1 MTYTLSMT
9 TPEASLGRGSSPG
22 GAPATIFTG
31 EHGSPAW
38 RTLRAPSYRTN
49 FAALRAALGDSPAF
63 DASAAEKFGIPP
75 AVLKHHRRQG
85 RLWRA
90 GRGLYRFE
98 DQGLPDFQESVRI
111 AALPL
116 GPDAIASHATALR
129 VLECT
134 DLMLRAY
141 EFIVTRSRR
150 YQRRAQLRLHTTTR
164 PLPAGDVTVVAGI
177 RTTTLVRSILDAAK
191 TIDPYQIEIA
201 VYEGTERGILDLE
214 QLRARM
220 PSIGAAQWTIKAALQ
235 SQGLW

>member
-1 MTYTLSMT
+1 MTYTLGMT
-9 TPEASLGRGSSPG
+9 TPEIGLERSPSPSG
-22 GAPATIFTG
+22 VPATIFTG

-38 RTLRAPSYRTN
+38 RTLRAPSYRSN
-49 FAALRAALGDSPAF
+49 FAALRGALGDTPAF
-63 DASAAEKFGIPP
+63 DASTAKKFGIPP
-75 AVLKHHRRQG
+75 AVLKHHRRHG
-85 RLWRA
+85 RLRRA

-98 DQGLPDFQESVRI
+98 DQGLPDFWESVRI

-141 EFIVTRSRR
+141 EFIVPRSRR
-150 YQRRAQLRLHTTTR
+150 YQHRAQLRLHTTTR
-164 PLPAGDVTVVAGI
+164 PLPATDVTVVAGI

-201 VYEGTERGILDLE
+201 VYEGSERGILDVE
-214 QLRARM
+214 QLRSRM
-220 PSIGAAQWTIKAALQ
+220 TTIGAAQWTIRAALQ
-235 SQGLW
+235 NQGLW